1 MYLLPINI
9 WVSKKITLPQQYR
22 SEAITD
28 SKIKV
33 IVIRRAVGI
42 IGTIHTGMYKQI
54 SMRKIVKHFVR
65 LNGNILKVWIC
76 FYCNFVHTWLCADPI
91 DFVFMN
97 EVIKTGFCL
106 TAMGY
111 LLAIYLNYTI

>member
-1 MYLLPINI
+1 M
-9 WVSKKITLPQQYR
+9 
-22 SEAITD
+22 
-28 SKIKV
+28 

-42 IGTIHTGMYKQI
+42 GPIRTYTSMYKQI
-54 SMRKIVKHFVR
+54 SMKKIVKHFVR

-76 FYCNFVHTWLCADPI
+76 FYCNFVHTCLCAAPI

-97 EVIKTGFCL
+97 EVIKTGFRL

-111 LLAIYLNYTI
+111 LLAIYLNYTIYAYTVQRI